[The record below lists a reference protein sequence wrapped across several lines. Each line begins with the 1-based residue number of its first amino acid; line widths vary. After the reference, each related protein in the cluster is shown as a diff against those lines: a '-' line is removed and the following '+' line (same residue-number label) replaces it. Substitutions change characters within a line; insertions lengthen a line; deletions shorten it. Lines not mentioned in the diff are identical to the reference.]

1 MPFSPLCKILNS
13 VQELTLKWGGKLLCM
28 DPVAEVPRLLRQNAP
43 AAVEASYGDN
53 AVDGRLHFSGV
64 NVFSGSVGT

>member
-1 MPFSPLCKILNS
+1 
-13 VQELTLKWGGKLLCM
+13 M